1 MKRSILLL
9 LLTLAVIHESGAQFT
24 RYIVRFK
31 NKGGSPYS
39 FANPSVYLS
48 QRAIDRRTRYGLTID
63 STDLPVTPSYI
74 NQVSAIPNVTLLN
87 VSRWMNAITIQT
99 NNASAI
105 TAINALPFV
114 QGSAGI
120 ASREEGGRAAASKW
134 EGEEPL
140 PPFQGRPGGTSA
152 DFYNYGPTPFNEIHL
167 HNGEFLHNIGLRGQG
182 MQIAMLDNGFS
193 NYTALMAFDSM
204 NLNSQ
209 VLGTWDFVAR
219 EQNVAND
226 GSHGMNC
233 LSTIAA
239 NIPGQF
245 VGKAPKASFW
255 LYQTEDNASEYPIE
269 EFNWVCGAERSDS
282 SGADVISS
290 SLGYFTFDNAALDY
304 TYANM
309 DGNTTISAKG
319 ADLAAKKGLL
329 VFVAAGNEGNKPWH
343 YLISPA
349 DADSV
354 VAVGAV
360 SYNGTIG
367 GFSSYGPSSDGQ
379 VKPNMASVG
388 VSAVIQTTSNL
399 VGTSNGTSFACPN
412 MAGLATCL
420 WQAFPNFNNMKI
432 IAALQQAGSTASTP
446 DDRIGYG
453 IPNMKTAFGSLLTEY
468 ASSSSS
474 VSGCRIA
481 INWNSKDVSA
491 MKYEVERKA
500 PGETLYSK
508 IADISA
514 QAGNILANKT
524 YQYIND
530 LNSGATGNYSYRI
543 RQIIDTS
550 TAGFTAVYIDTTN
563 ITISTPCVITAVSN
577 PGQTDKQVYI
587 QPNPVTGNT
596 FTLVVET
603 AQAIAQMP
611 VNVFDEKGSLILQL
625 QSSKGSGRKTIE
637 LSVQQWPAGK
647 YYIRVMNGSKPLGTA
662 ELIRL

>member
-9 LLTLAVIHESGAQFT
+9 FLTLAVIHESGAQFT
-24 RYIVRFK
+24 RYIIRFK

-39 FANPSVYLS
+39 FSNPTVFLS
-48 QRAIDRRTRYGLTID
+48 QRAIDRRTRYGIAID
-63 STDLPVTPSYI
+63 SSDLPVTPSYI
-74 NQVSAIPNVTLLN
+74 NQVRAIPNVTLLN
-87 VSRWMNAITIQT
+87 VSRWINGVTIQT
-99 NNASAI
+99 SDAAAI

-114 QGSAGI
+114 QGTAGI
-120 ASREEGGRAAASKW
+120 AAREEAGRTAQSKW
-134 EGEEPL
+134 EPVDPL
-140 PPFQGRPGGTSA
+140 PPVQGRPGGSTA
-152 DFYNYGPTPFNEIHL
+152 DYYNYGAFPYSEIRL

-193 NYTALMAFDSM
+193 NYTALSAFDSI
-204 NLNSQ
+204 NTNGQ

-282 SGADVISS
+282 TGADVISS
-290 SLGYFTFDNAALDY
+290 SLGYFTFDNAALNY

-319 ADLAAKKGLL
+319 ADIAARKGLL

-343 YLISPA
+343 YLISPS

-354 VAVGAV
+354 VAVAAV
-360 SYNGTIG
+360 SSSGAIG

-379 VKPNMASVG
+379 IKPNMASVG
-388 VSAVIQTTSNL
+388 VNAIVHATNNTI
-399 VGTSNGTSFACPN
+399 GTSNGTSFACPN

-420 WQAFPNFNNMKI
+420 WQAFPAYNNMKI
-432 IAALQQAGSTASTP
+432 IHALQQAGSISTTP

-453 IPNMKTAFGSLLTEY
+453 IPNLKTAFASLLTEY
-468 ASSSSS
+468 ATSNSSA
-474 VSGCRIA
+474 SGCRIT

-500 PGETLYSK
+500 PGETVYTK
-508 IADISA
+508 IADVPA
-514 QAGNILANKT
+514 QTGTILNNRT
-524 YQYIND
+524 YQYNND
-530 LNSGATGNYSYRI
+530 LNNGSVGNYSYRI
-543 RQIIDTS
+543 RQIIDTA
-550 TAGFTAVYIDTTN
+550 TAGFTAVYIDTTTIN
-563 ITISTPCVITAVSN
+563 IGTACVVTAVGN

-587 QPNPVTGNT
+587 QPNPVTGQT
-596 FTLVVET
+596 VTLVVET
-603 AQAIAQMP
+603 PQAIAQMP
-611 VNVFDEKGSLILQL
+611 INVFDEKGSLIVQL
-625 QSSKGSGRKTIE
+625 QSSKGSGKKTIE
-637 LSVQQWPAGK
+637 ISVQQWPAGK
-647 YYIRVMNGSKPLGTA
+647 YYIRVMNGSRPLGTA